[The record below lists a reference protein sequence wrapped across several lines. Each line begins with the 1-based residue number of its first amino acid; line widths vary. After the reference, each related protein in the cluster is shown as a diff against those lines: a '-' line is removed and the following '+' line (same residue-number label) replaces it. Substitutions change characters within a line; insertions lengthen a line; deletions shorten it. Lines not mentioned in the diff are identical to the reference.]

1 MCSEMPWLFLVE
13 LSIVGGCWPAC
24 LPPGNG
30 HVATIMKSPKKNVLH
45 NTAQRHI
52 RAYLYTSVN
61 HCKSQSL
68 KVNNEMLASIGI
80 IKTCQDSIGLT
91 LGHLPLAKN
100 FLELHGTMLRLWA
113 KLGWKRLGTHGPF
126 HMCNVVQCCAT
137 FCNSRRVLKL
147 ACARCA
153 PQLPSSL
160 HLAVPADCTNL
171 AFSHALIAEVQV
183 KASA

>member
-30 HVATIMKSPKKNVLH
+30 HVATIMKSQKKTVLH

-68 KVNNEMLASIGI
+68 KVNNEMLASIGS

-91 LGHLPLAKN
+91 LGHLLLAKN

-113 KLGWKRLGTHGPF
+113 KLGWKGWEPTVHFICATL
-126 HMCNVVQCCAT
+126 CNVVQHFAT
-137 FCNSRRVLKL
+137 PGGFSN
-147 ACARCA
+147 CARCA

-171 AFSHALIAEVQV
+171 AFSHAPIAEVQV

>member
-1 MCSEMPWLFLVE
+1 MPAQNVSAVPMCSEMLWLFLVE

-30 HVATIMKSPKKNVLH
+30 HVATIMKSQKKNVLH

-68 KVNNEMLASIGI
+68 KVNNEMLASIGT

-113 KLGWKRLGTHGPF
+113 KLGWKRLGTHGTF

-137 FCNSRRVLKL
+137 FCNSRPVLKL
-147 ACARCA
+147 AVLVA
-153 PQLPSSL
+153 L
-160 HLAVPADCTNL
+160 HNFLLHFT
-171 AFSHALIAEVQV
+171 
-183 KASA
+183 